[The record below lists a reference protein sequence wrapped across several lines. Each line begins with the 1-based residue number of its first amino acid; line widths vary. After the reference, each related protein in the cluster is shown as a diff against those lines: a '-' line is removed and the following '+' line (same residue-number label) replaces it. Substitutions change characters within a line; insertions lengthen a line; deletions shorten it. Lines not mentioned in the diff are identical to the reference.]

1 MCGRLFQVT
10 PPKRLSEL
18 FGTANPVS
26 NAPPRYNAAPSDLL
40 LTVRYNPK
48 TGERALDP
56 LRWGLVPHW
65 AKDAKIG
72 ASLTNARAET
82 IAEKPS
88 FRDAFDRR
96 RCLVPVD
103 GFYEWHRPGEGAKQ
117 PYAFAHPANG
127 AGERPP
133 LALAGLWESWRD
145 PDGGIL
151 RTITLVTTAANSVMA
166 PIHDRMPVILTPETW
181 AVWLGESAG
190 DAAALMRPCPDAL
203 LDHWPV
209 SPAVGNVRNQGAE
222 LPLPQGAVLPLRV
235 SASQR

>member
-40 LTVRYNPK
+40 LTVRHNPK
-48 TGERALDP
+48 TGTRALDP

-65 AKDAKIG
+65 AKDMKLG

-82 IAEKPS
+82 IAAKPA
-88 FRDAFDRR
+88 FRDAFARR

-103 GFYEWHRPGEGAKQ
+103 GFYEWYRPGEGAKQ
-117 PYAFAHPANG
+117 PYAFAHPANA

-133 LALAGLWESWRD
+133 LVLAGLWEAWRD
-145 PDGGIL
+145 PAGELL
-151 RTITLVTTAANSVMA
+151 RTITLVTTAANRVMA
-166 PIHDRMPVILTPETW
+166 PIHHRMPVILAPEDW

-190 DAAALMRPCPDAL
+190 DAAAMMRPCAEGL

-209 SPAVGNVRNQGAE
+209 SSAVGNVRNQGAE
-222 LPLPQGAVLPLRV
+222 LPLPQGAALPLPV
-235 SASQR
+235 PASSR